1 MARGQVFERLI
12 PNEKPKRNGFDLS
25 FANNFSTKFGTLTP
39 VLCKEV
45 IPGDTFNIESAF
57 GLKLMPMYFPV
68 QTRMRARLHF
78 FYVRNRNPRKNW
90 KKFLR
95 GDKNVVMP

>member
-68 QTRMRARLHF
+68 QTTFLAG
-78 FYVRNRNPRKNW
+78 RNYI
-90 KKFLR
+90 
-95 GDKNVVMP
+95 NV